1 MDSLLSNR
9 DRVRDGVK
17 GTLLMV
23 IVQIVYA
30 VANILLKMAANDGMS
45 LTVLVAY
52 RFLFSTCF
60 LAPLALFFERDSLDN
75 VDGIVLFH
83 AFLCGLFGGS
93 LLHNLYAESLALISV
108 TYVTAMLN
116 LVPATTYILAVL
128 FRLERMSFRT
138 TRGKAKVLGTLTG
151 IGGAMILTFCKGKRI
166 QIWTTH
172 IDLPRHMTISSHA
185 STASSRLWGCLLAL
199 ATCLSYSLWLIIQ
212 GKMTQRFPWQHS
224 STALTCAM
232 SSFQSVVAALCIN
245 RDWNQWKLGWN
256 IRLLTVAFTGI
267 LTSGVAYTLIAWCVM
282 KKGPLFVAIFNPV
295 MLVIVTLGGSFILD
309 EPLYV
314 GSVIGMVLVVF
325 GLYMVLWGKSKETN
339 KEAASEQSRACLP
352 SDDNDQSIQI
362 CDEQL
367 HINSSIVPQKKPPS

>member
-212 GKMTQRFPWQHS
+212 G
-224 STALTCAM
+224 
-232 SSFQSVVAALCIN
+232 
-245 RDWNQWKLGWN
+245 
-256 IRLLTVAFTGI
+256 I

>member
-83 AFLCGLFGGS
+83 AFLCGLFG
-93 LLHNLYAESLALISV
+93 
-108 TYVTAMLN
+108 
-116 LVPATTYILAVL
+116 
-128 FRLERMSFRT
+128 LERMSFRT